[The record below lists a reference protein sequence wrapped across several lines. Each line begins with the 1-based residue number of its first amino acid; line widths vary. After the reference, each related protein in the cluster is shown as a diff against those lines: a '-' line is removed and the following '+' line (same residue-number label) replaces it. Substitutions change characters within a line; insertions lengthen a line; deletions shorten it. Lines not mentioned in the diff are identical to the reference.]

1 MRRRYVGFGLGAAL
15 LLAVSFARGAVAE
28 DAAAGAPQASPVPAA
43 SGDWLAQRAEWH
55 AVMSEWLAER
65 AKPNAD
71 PARLAELQT
80 RLQSLRPTP
89 GTAPAWQPGVC
100 PWGGPGLG
108 LGPAFGRGPVGSGQM
123 APGYGRGRGRGM
135 GYGPAAGGFGPS
147 RGFGPGF
154 GSGPR
159 RPW

>member
-1 MRRRYVGFGLGAAL
+1 MRFRSVGLGVGVVLLMVFGLGRAL
-15 LLAVSFARGAVAE
+15 VAE
-28 DAAAGAPQASPVPAA
+28 ERAAAGPQTSPPQVAA
-43 SGDWLAQRAEWH
+43 SDWLAQRAEWH

-80 RLQSLRPTP
+80 KLQSLRPIP
-89 GTAPAWQPGVC
+89 GTAPVWQPGLC

-108 LGPAFGRGPVGSGQM
+108 MGPAFGRGPGG
-123 APGYGRGRGRGM
+123 PGYGPAYGRGRGRGM
-135 GYGPAAGGFGPS
+135 GYGPAAGGFGPPPS
-147 RGFGPGF
+147 FGQGFGPG
-154 GSGPR
+154 SR